1 MIEFNLPYQVILRNI
16 YISKMMY
23 KIIKIFLVLFLS
35 LIMYSCN
42 SEEDYISPIRK
53 NINPKTLVAE
63 LRKDSIFYAFKGY
76 GVTPRDERF
85 NIYLIDRAK
94 DFGVY
99 HWVKF
104 NPNGTKYLKF
114 YNSYLNKDC
123 IEIQLTKEDSLEIL
137 NKAQE
142 LISILKKCELRW
154 AGWEFGRFNCSFND
168 STRMIYIKN
177 KNELDSRFYRFH
189 KNLHWI
195 DSNFVIYE

>member
-1 MIEFNLPYQVILRNI
+1 
-16 YISKMMY
+16 MMY
-23 KIIKIFLVLFLS
+23 KIIIILLVLFLS
-35 LIMYSCN
+35 LIIFSCN

-53 NINPKTLVAE
+53 SINPKTLVAE

-94 DFGVY
+94 DFSIY
-99 HWVKF
+99 HWVKY
-104 NPNGTKYLKF
+104 NPNGT
-114 YNSYLNKDC
+114 S
-123 IEIQLTKEDSLEIL
+123 IEIKLTKEDSLEIL

-168 STRMIYIKN
+168 STRMTYIKN
-177 KNELDSRFYRFH
+177 KNELDSRFYKFH
-189 KNLHWI
+189 KNLQWI
-195 DSNFVIYE
+195 DSNFVTYE